1 MWKRSY
7 RKDGRL
13 IPSRTHGL
21 RAGAVTLTSG
31 AVMDWHSTHEREEL
45 LISIAGRVSVECATS
60 WRKTR
65 RVLLQAGE
73 CLLLPHNT
81 RHRVVN
87 HGASPARYL
96 YVTG

>member
-1 MWKRSY
+1 MRKRSY
-7 RKDGRL
+7 RKNGRL
-13 IPSRTHGL
+13 IPSRARGL

-31 AVMDWHSTHEREEL
+31 AVMDWHSTRDREEL
-45 LISIAGRVSVECATS
+45 LILLAGRVSVECATS
-60 WRKTR
+60 RRKTR
-65 RVLLQAGE
+65 RVLLTAGE

-81 RHRVVN
+81 RHCVVN